1 MNKNL
6 LRNSMITIFIINLK
20 ELTRLKNY
28 LKMLEKKLIDL
39 INLINLFK
47 ILSQIKKKSLMD
59 IIKTEDP
66 GP

>member
-1 MNKNL
+1 
-6 LRNSMITIFIINLK
+6 MITIFIINLK